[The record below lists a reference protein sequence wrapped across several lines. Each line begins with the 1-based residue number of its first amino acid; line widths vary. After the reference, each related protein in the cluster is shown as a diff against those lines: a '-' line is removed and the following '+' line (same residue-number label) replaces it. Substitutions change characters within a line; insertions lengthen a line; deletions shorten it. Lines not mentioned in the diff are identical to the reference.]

1 MVGAGSLLVGSLLV
15 GSLLVGSL
23 PVGSLPAGVAV
34 PVGVG
39 ADVEG
44 AGVGDCVGTVTGQV
58 NAGAL
63 VYTG

>member
-1 MVGAGSLLVGSLLV
+1 MVGVGSLLV
-15 GSLLVGSL
+15 GSLLVGL
-23 PVGSLPAGVAV
+23 PPVGLPSVGLPPVGVAV

-39 ADVEG
+39 ADAEG

-58 NAGAL
+58 NAGVF